1 MPNKDIEQKL
11 ASMERRMN
19 LLEKTLAIVAPRRLL
34 NAKEAAA
41 FLGMTM
47 DGLYG
52 LTCNKAIPFYKPTG
66 KRLYFD
72 MDELAAWQKKNPVK
86 QARKRQS
93 LKASPA
99 AGKGLAG
106 ARSVLVF
113 EYPPKKEKT
122 EQSVS
127 D

>member
-1 MPNKDIEQKL
+1 MSKRDIEQIL
-11 ASMERRMN
+11 ARMECRMN
-19 LLEKTLAIVAPRRLL
+19 KLEKTLTVVAPKRLL
-34 NAKEAAA
+34 NTKEAAA
-41 FLGMTM
+41 FLGMTL

-52 LTCNKAIPFYKPTG
+52 LTSSKAIPFYKPTG

-72 MDELAAWQKKNPVK
+72 MDELASWQKKNPVK

-113 EYPPKKEKT
+113 EYSPKKKKT
-122 EQSVS
+122 EQSVA

>member
-1 MPNKDIEQKL
+1 MNK
-11 ASMERRMN
+11 
-19 LLEKTLAIVAPRRLL
+19 LEKTLAIVAPKRML
-34 NAKEAAA
+34 NAKEAAS
-41 FLGMTM
+41 FLGMTL

-52 LTCNKAIPFYKPTG
+52 LTHSKAIPFYKPTG

-99 AGKGLAG
+99 AGKGPDG
-106 ARSVLVF
+106 AQTVLVF

-122 EQSVS
+122 EQSVA